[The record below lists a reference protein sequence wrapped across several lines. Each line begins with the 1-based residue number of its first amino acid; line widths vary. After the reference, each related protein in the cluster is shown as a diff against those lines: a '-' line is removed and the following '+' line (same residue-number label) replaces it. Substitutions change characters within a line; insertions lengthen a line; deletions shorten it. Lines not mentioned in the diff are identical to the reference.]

1 MFYGQHRH
9 TIASKGRVTIPAK
22 FRDVLRENYI
32 DKFFVT
38 IGLDHCL
45 WIFPPREWN
54 QLVVKLREQSL
65 VREGAR
71 HFVRLVLANA
81 SEVECDKQGRIMLPP
96 NLLAYAGI
104 RKDVVV
110 AGLSNRLEIWDEA
123 SWRRFE
129 TEKGNVFE
137 EIAEGLIGTGL

>member
-9 TIASKGRVTIPAK
+9 TIDSKGRVTIPAR
-22 FRDVLRENYI
+22 FRDVLRENYV

-45 WIFPPREWN
+45 WVFTPREWN
-54 QLVVKLREQSL
+54 QLVAKLREQSI

-81 SEVECDKQGRIMLPP
+81 SEVECDKQGRIMIPP
-96 NLLAYAGI
+96 NLLRYAGI
-104 RKDVVV
+104 QKDVVV
-110 AGLSNRLEIWDEA
+110 AGLSNRLEIWDEG
-123 SWRRFE
+123 SWRKFE
-129 TEKGNVFE
+129 AEKGNVFE